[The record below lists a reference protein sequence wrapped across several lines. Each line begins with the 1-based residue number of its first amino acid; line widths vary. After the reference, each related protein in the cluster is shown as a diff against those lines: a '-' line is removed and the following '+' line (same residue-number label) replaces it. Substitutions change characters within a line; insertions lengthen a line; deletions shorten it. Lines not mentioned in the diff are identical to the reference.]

1 MDMDIL
7 KLVVFVHVVAAVLWF
22 GSAAVL
28 ELLEWESSHE
38 SERERL
44 ERALRRGGWFS
55 THVFAPCA
63 VITALFGIIAVALGK
78 PTFGDEWVI
87 IALVFVVLVTLVGA
101 LGIGRNMSR
110 LAVRMDAGASE
121 QEIAQRHARIRM
133 FSHLDLALLFFIL
146 FDMVMRPKGI
156 DPAFVIL
163 SGAFFG
169 GIAAWLLLSLT
180 ERIEHHAPLS
190 SSH

>member
-1 MDMDIL
+1 MDADIL

-28 ELLEWESSHE
+28 ELLEWETSQE

-44 ERALRRGGWFS
+44 ERTLVRGGWFS

-63 VITALFGIIAVALGK
+63 VVTALFGVIAVAIGK

-87 IALVFVVLVTLVGA
+87 IALVLVVLVTLLGA

-110 LAVRMDAGASE
+110 LARRMEAGASQ
-121 QEIAQRHARIRM
+121 QEIDERQARIRTL
-133 FSHLDLALLFFIL
+133 SHLDLALLFFIL
-146 FDMVMRPKGI
+146 FDMVMRPTGY
-156 DPAFVIL
+156 DPAFIIL

-169 GIAAWLLLSLT
+169 GVAAWLLLKFT
-180 ERIEHHAPLS
+180 EKLEHHAPLS